1 MNFYKP
7 LFWDLKKPNI
17 YSYLLLPFTL
27 ILMINNFIVKKIKKK
42 KYEKIFSICVGNIY
56 LGGTGKTPTT
66 IKLYDE
72 IKKINKQVVVGK
84 KNHLMHA
91 DEIKLLDS
99 KTELIID
106 NDRSKII
113 NKAIKKNKKII
124 IFDDGLQDRKIDY
137 DLRFA
142 CFDTSNWIGNGM
154 LMPSGPLRESLN
166 EIKKFDAIFLKNIG
180 KKSQNI
186 IQEIKKIKSSMKIYN
201 LNYTIKNLKKYDLKK
216 EYIAFSGIGNPNSF
230 EKILKLNC
238 FKINENISFPDHY
251 QYNFEDI
258 SKIIF
263 KAKNKSLK
271 IITTEKDYVK
281 IPNKYKKIIDCL
293 EVDLIIEKQN
303 NLINFIKSSLNG

>member
-1 MNFYKP
+1 
-7 LFWDLKKPNI
+7 
-17 YSYLLLPFTL
+17 
-27 ILMINNFIVKKIKKK
+27 
-42 KYEKIFSICVGNIY
+42 
-56 LGGTGKTPTT
+56 
-66 IKLYDE
+66 
-72 IKKINKQVVVGK
+72 
-84 KNHLMHA
+84 
-91 DEIKLLDS
+91 
-99 KTELIID
+99 
-106 NDRSKII
+106 
-113 NKAIKKNKKII
+113 
-124 IFDDGLQDRKIDY
+124 
-137 DLRFA
+137 
-142 CFDTSNWIGNGM
+142 M

-180 KKSQNI
+180 KKSKNI

-230 EKILKLNC
+230 EKILKFNC

>member
-1 MNFYKP
+1 
-7 LFWDLKKPNI
+7 
-17 YSYLLLPFTL
+17 
-27 ILMINNFIVKKIKKK
+27 
-42 KYEKIFSICVGNIY
+42 
-56 LGGTGKTPTT
+56 
-66 IKLYDE
+66 
-72 IKKINKQVVVGK
+72 
-84 KNHLMHA
+84 MHT

-113 NKAIKKNKKII
+113 DKAIKKNKKII

-137 DLRFA
+137 DLKFA
-142 CFDTSNWIGNGM
+142 CFDTSDWIGNGM

-180 KKSQNI
+180 KKSKSI

-230 EKILKLNC
+230 EKILKFNC

>member
-201 LNYTIKNLKKYDLKK
+201 LNYAIKNLKKFDLKK

-230 EKILKLNC
+230 KKILKLNC

>member
-27 ILMINNFIVKKIKKK
+27 ILMINNFIVKKTKKK
-42 KYEKIFSICVGNIY
+42 KYEKIFSICIGNIY

-72 IKKINKQVVVGK
+72 IKKINKHVVVGK
-84 KNHLMHA
+84 KNHLMHT

-113 NKAIKKNKKII
+113 DKAIKKNKKII

-137 DLRFA
+137 NLKFA
-142 CFDTSNWIGNGM
+142 CFDTSDWIGNGM

-201 LNYTIKNLKKYDLKK
+201 LNYAIKNLKKYDLKK

-258 SKIIF
+258 NKIIF

>member
-186 IQEIKKIKSSMKIYN
+186 IQEIKKIKSNMKIYN
-201 LNYTIKNLKKYDLKK
+201 LNYAIKNLKKFDLKK

-230 EKILKLNC
+230 KKILKLNC

>member
-27 ILMINNFIVKKIKKK
+27 ILMINNFIVKKTKKK
-42 KYEKIFSICVGNIY
+42 KYEKIFSICIGNIY

-72 IKKINKQVVVGK
+72 IKKINKHVVVGK
-84 KNHLMHA
+84 KNHLMHT

-137 DLRFA
+137 DLKFA

-180 KKSQNI
+180 KKSKNI

-303 NLINFIKSSLNG
+303 NLINFIKSGLNG

>member
-27 ILMINNFIVKKIKKK
+27 ILMINNFIVKKTKKK
-42 KYEKIFSICVGNIY
+42 KYEKIFSICIGNIY

-72 IKKINKQVVVGK
+72 IKKINKHVVVGK
-84 KNHLMHA
+84 KNHLMHT

-106 NDRSKII
+106 NNRSKII

-137 DLRFA
+137 DLKFA

-180 KKSQNI
+180 KKSKNI

-230 EKILKLNC
+230 EKILKFNC